1 MRITRLAVAALTCAL
16 VAPAAALAQD
26 YPPPADPG
34 NPGKRPKDTKT
45 LKVCKNKKKCFKKIN
60 AAVKAAKPGDKIK
73 VANGTYREAVQIS
86 GNKKRYLR
94 LVGNPKNPEKVVLD
108 KRGAQNAVIVNGANA
123 VTVDGFTARN
133 YKGNGFF
140 VVNVTGYTLN
150 HLRAE
155 GPNGVYGIY
164 AFNSK
169 GGAIVNSEAFYHN
182 DAGFYIGQTPR
193 QTKPRRSIVK
203 GIKSWGNAL
212 GWSGTNMRYVTI
224 SKSEFFNNAI
234 GLLPNA
240 LASEKFPP
248 AEENVIVDNDI
259 FWNNFNYYAGAPF
272 EPKKFGGQYDLP
284 PGLGIV
290 LLGSRT
296 ARVENNRIFGNYL
309 AGFGMVI
316 DFAII
321 EEVPDAA
328 DPRGNEIRNNVFGA
342 AGNDLNGRDMAYDG
356 TGRRNCFEGNV
367 LTAPTLPADG
377 NTFAPCPGP
386 EENNVD
392 QSVLQEAI
400 NWLNDETH
408 EAYWVKNPHADFK
421 GYVPL
426 EHWTPD
432 YEPGGGL

>member
-1 MRITRLAVAALTCAL
+1 MRITRLAGAAIACAL
-16 VAPAAALAQD
+16 AVPAAAAAQD

-34 NPGKRPKDTKT
+34 NPGKAPKDTRT
-45 LKVCKNKKKCFKKIN
+45 LKVCKNGKRCFKTIN
-60 AAVKAAKPGDKIK
+60 RAVKAADAGDKIK
-73 VANGTYREAVQIS
+73 VANGTYRESVRIQ

-94 LVGNPKNPEKVVLD
+94 LVGNPRNPEKVVIA
-108 KRGAQNAVIVNGANA
+108 KPGAQNAVLVNRANA
-123 VTVDGFTARN
+123 VTIDGFTARN
-133 YKGNGFF
+133 YNGNGFF
-140 VVNVTGYTLN
+140 VVNATGYTLN

-155 GPNGVYGIY
+155 GPGVYGIY

-182 DAGFYIGQTPR
+182 DAGFYIGQTPP
-193 QTKPRRSIVK
+193 QTKPRRSIIK
-203 GIKSWGNAL
+203 GIKSWGNAI

-234 GLLPNA
+234 GMLPNA
-240 LASEKFPP
+240 LSSEKFPP
-248 AEENVIVDNDI
+248 AETNAIVDNDI
-259 FWNNFNYYAGAPF
+259 FWNNFNYYRGAPF
-272 EPKKFGGQYDLP
+272 EPKKFGGEYDLP

-309 AGFGMVI
+309 SGFGMVI

-321 EEVPDAA
+321 EDNPDAA
-328 DPRGNEIRNNVFGA
+328 DPRGNEITGNVFGQG
-342 AGNDLNGRDMAYDG
+342 GNDLNGRDMTYDG
-356 TGRRNCFEGNV
+356 SGRRNCFDGNV
-367 LTAPTLPADG
+367 LQSPNLPAD
-377 NTFAPCPGP
+377 NSTFAACPGP
-386 EENNVD
+386 DPND
-392 QSVLQEAI
+392 PDPSVVQEAI
-400 NWLNDETH
+400 NWLNDDTH
-408 EAYWVKNPHADFK
+408 EAYWIKNPHAEFK